1 MLELDDLSEEL
12 IKEYNTMLDEY
23 VKSMEHQYEQLKQHF
38 NIQIKENLDK
48 EMSAIKLIN
57 NY

>member
-1 MLELDDLSEEL
+1 MELDDLSEEL

>member
-1 MLELDDLSEEL
+1 
-12 IKEYNTMLDEY
+12 MLDEY

-38 NIQIKENLDK
+38 FIQIKENLDK